1 VRRVLALLLAACA
14 AGPANAQAAGE
25 SVRFISCPIYRDVDA
40 GRKSGCWLADERES
54 GRRFDIGNAPTK
66 PDWNH
71 EVLVEGKVS
80 SAADACGGVVLEPVR
95 VSVLPG
101 TCTRQMLPAEG
112 FKGRA
117 FVLPERNVRPVAVAR
132 PAPQPPFTERSF
144 FLLYDF
150 DRDFLVYQ
158 LDDYLLDQA
167 ITYIRAV
174 APKRIVV
181 TGFAATTPAKVSGRL
196 IAEDLAIAKA
206 RAQSV
211 TEALVRFGV
220 DPKNIETK
228 WQSEAKPADA
238 PGADGLAEASRRRVE
253 IRVVPK

>member
-1 VRRVLALLLAACA
+1 VRRLLASLLATMVA
-14 AGPANAQAAGE
+14 SPANAQAPGDT
-25 SVRFISCPIYRDVDA
+25 VRFISCPIYRDVDA

-71 EVLVEGKVS
+71 EVLVEGKIS
-80 SAADACGGVVLEPVR
+80 SAPDACGGVVLEPVR

-101 TCTRQMLPAEG
+101 ACTRQMLPPEG

-117 FVLPERNVRPVAVAR
+117 FVLPERNVRPVAVPR

-150 DRDFLVYQ
+150 NRDFLVYQ

-167 ITYIRAV
+167 ITYIRGA
-174 APKRIVV
+174 APKRILV
-181 TGFAATTPAKVSGRL
+181 TGYAATTLAKVSGRS
-196 IAEDLAIAKA
+196 ITEDVTIAKS

-211 TEALVRFGV
+211 TEALVRLGI
-220 DPKNIETK
+220 DPKIIETK
-228 WQSEAKPADA
+228 WQGAANPADA
-238 PGADGLAEASRRRVE
+238 PGADGLGEASRRRVE

>member
-1 VRRVLALLLAACA
+1 MRRWIALLAALA
-14 AGPANAQAAGE
+14 AAPANAQAAGDT
-25 SVRFISCPIYRDVDA
+25 VRFISCPIYRDVDA
-40 GRKSGCWLADERES
+40 GRKSGCWLADERET

-80 SAADACGGVVLEPVR
+80 SAPDACGGVVLEPVR

-101 TCTRQMLPAEG
+101 VCIRQMLPAEG

-117 FVLPERNVRPVAVAR
+117 FVLPERNVRPASVPR

-144 FLLYDF
+144 YLLYDF
-150 DRDFLVYQ
+150 NRDFLVYQ

-167 ITYIRAV
+167 ITYIRGV

-181 TGFAATTPAKVSGRL
+181 TGFAATTPANVSGRS
-196 IAEDLAIAKA
+196 IAEDAAIAKS

-211 TEALVRFGV
+211 SDALVRLGV
-220 DPKNIETK
+220 DPKVIETR
-228 WQSEAKPADA
+228 WQGAATSVDA

-253 IRVVPK
+253 IKVVPK

>member
-1 VRRVLALLLAACA
+1 MRRRLALLLAVLA
-14 AGPANAQAAGE
+14 ASPANAQAAGE
-25 SVRFISCPIYRDVDA
+25 TVRFISCPIYRDVDA

-80 SAADACGGVVLEPVR
+80 SAPDACGGVVLEPVR

-101 TCTRQMLPAEG
+101 ACTRQMMPAES

-117 FVLPERNVRPVAVAR
+117 FVLPERNVRPVAVPR

-150 DRDFLVYQ
+150 NRDFLVYQ

-167 ITYIRAV
+167 VTYIRGV
-174 APKRIVV
+174 RPKRIVV
-181 TGFAATTPAKVSGRL
+181 TGFAATTPASVSGRK
-196 IAEDLAIAKA
+196 IAEDAAVAKS

-211 TEALVRFGV
+211 TEALVRMGV
-220 DPKNIETK
+220 DPKIVETK
-228 WQSEAKPADA
+228 WQGAAAPAAA
-238 PGADGLAEASRRRVE
+238 PGADGLVEASRRRVE
-253 IRVVPK
+253 IRVFPK